1 MSSSVVSKETAT
13 FFAYVAINQ
22 LLSKVNN
29 TPKLSIADIAKAI
42 DYAKYQEKI
51 ESPLFVTW
59 NVLSVQKGTGAPIDS
74 ELRGCIGNFSNLKL
88 PEYVEEYALVSALE
102 DPRFPPI
109 DKYELADIEKDPGQ
123 DLQCAVTVLHS
134 FEDITNTP
142 LEWTVGK
149 HGIRLAFR
157 YRSRSYSST
166 FLPEVAKEQGWDRSQ
181 TMDAL
186 IRKAGVSGH
195 VSFGDTE
202 KIQVV
207 KVERYSGVKGEARL
221 SDFSKISL

>member
-13 FFAYVAINQ
+13 FFAYVAINK
-22 LLSKVNN
+22 LLSKVNK
-29 TPKLSIADIAKAI
+29 TPKLPIADIAKAI
-42 DYAKYQEKI
+42 DYANYQESI

-59 NVLSVQKGTGAPIDS
+59 NILSVRQSTGKPIES

-109 DKYELADIEKDPGQ
+109 DKYELADIEKDPSQ

-142 LEWTVGK
+142 LGWTVGE

-221 SDFSKISL
+221 SEFSKISL